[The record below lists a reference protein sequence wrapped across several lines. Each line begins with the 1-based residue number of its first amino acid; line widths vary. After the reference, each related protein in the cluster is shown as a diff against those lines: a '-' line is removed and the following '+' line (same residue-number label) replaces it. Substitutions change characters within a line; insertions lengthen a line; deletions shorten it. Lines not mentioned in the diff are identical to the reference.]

1 MNEKYLFGG
10 IHVNTLYTLLILFG
24 AAAIIFGLYVMQ
36 KKHLSFTKRVLTA
49 LVAGILFG
57 TVLQQ
62 LFGSESEI
70 IASSNTWISIIGSG
84 YVRLLNMIVIPLVF
98 VAISTSIVNQDANSL
113 KKSALSIILVLMFT
127 TAIAAGL
134 GAGVSTLFG
143 LDSSEI
149 LAGEA
154 EAARGQALEDTLTDF
169 QTKSIPEQIT
179 EIIPRNVFYAMSGQG
194 SSATLSVVFFAAFLG
209 IVTIGLRRK
218 KPDSAEAFTK
228 FLNMLHDIVMRMV
241 TLVLRFTPYGVF
253 ALLSRFVST
262 SNFSEIS
269 RLFEFVVASYLAIF
283 IMFVIHLIILVVYK
297 LNPVKYLKKA
307 SVPLSFAFSSRSS
320 AGTLPLNIETQIDK
334 FGVSS
339 GVANLSASLG
349 TSIGQNGCA
358 GIYPGMLAVM
368 IAVGTGVPM
377 DPAFFIKLIIITAI
391 SSFGIAGVGGGATF
405 AALTVLSSM
414 GLPVGLV
421 GLLIAIEPLID
432 MARTA
437 LNVSGSM
444 IAGLVSARRLGE
456 IDMATYNKDF
466 NEIEET
472 V

>member
-1 MNEKYLFGG
+1 MNTFY
-10 IHVNTLYTLLILFG
+10 ILLVLV
-24 AAAIIFGLYVMQ
+24 AAAGIIFGLSQMQ

-49 LVAGILFG
+49 LVIGILFG
-57 TVLQQ
+57 GALQII
-62 LFGSESEI
+62 FGTGSEVISG
-70 IASSNTWISIIGSG
+70 SYNWINIIGSG

-98 VAISTSIVNQDANSL
+98 VAITTSIVNQDSNAL
-113 KKSALSIILVLMFT
+113 KKSAASILIVLILT

-134 GAGVSTLFG
+134 GAGIAGVFN
-143 LDSSEI
+143 LDSSELI
-149 LAGEA
+149 AGQA
-154 EAARGQALEDTLTDF
+154 ETARGETLENTLNEF
-169 QTKSIPEQIT
+169 QSKSIPEQIT
-179 EIIPRNVFYAMSGQG
+179 EIIPGNVFYAMSGQG
-194 SSATLSVVFFAAFLG
+194 SSATLSVVFFAGFLG
-209 IVTIGLRRK
+209 LATIGLRRK
-218 KPDSAEAFTK
+218 KPVSAESITN

-241 TLVLRFTPYGVF
+241 TMVLRLTPYGVF

-269 RLFEFVVASYLAIF
+269 RLFEFVLASYVAII
-283 IMFVIHLIILVVYK
+283 IMFLIHLIILVGFK
-297 LNPVKYLKKA
+297 LSPIKYLKKA

-320 AGTLPLNIETQIDK
+320 AGTLPINVETQTEK
-334 FGVSS
+334 MGVSS
-339 GVANLSASLG
+339 GIANLSASLG

-377 DPAFFIKLIIITAI
+377 DASFFVRLIIITAI

-432 MARTA
+432 MGRTM

-444 IAGLVSARRLGE
+444 VAGLVTARRLGE
-456 IDMATYNKDF
+456 IDMDVYNEDLV
-466 NEIEET
+466 EVEQA

>member
-1 MNEKYLFGG
+1 MNT
-10 IHVNTLYTLLILFG
+10 VYTLLILLV
-24 AAAIIFGLYVMQ
+24 AVAIIFGLYVMQ

-57 TVLQQ
+57 AILQQ
-62 LFGSESEI
+62 LLGSESEI

-113 KKSALSIILVLMFT
+113 KKSALSIILILVFT
-127 TAIAAGL
+127 TAISAGL
-134 GAGVSTLFG
+134 GAGVSTIFG

-149 LAGEA
+149 LGGEA
-154 EAARGQALEDTLTDF
+154 EAARGQALEDRLTDF
-169 QTKSIPEQIT
+169 QSKPIPEQIT

-209 IVTIGLRRK
+209 IATIGLRRK

-228 FLNMLHDIVMRMV
+228 FLNMLHDVVMRMV

-253 ALLSRFVST
+253 ALLTRFVST

-269 RLFEFVVASYLAIF
+269 RLFEFVAASYLAII
-283 IMFVIHLIILVVYK
+283 IMFVIHLIILGVYK

-320 AGTLPLNIETQIDK
+320 AGTLPLNVETQIDK

-377 DPAFFIKLIIITAI
+377 DASFFIKLIIITAI

-432 MARTA
+432 MGRTA

-444 IAGLVSARRLGE
+444 IAGLVTARRLGE

-466 NEIEET
+466 NELEET
-472 V
+472 A

>member
-1 MNEKYLFGG
+1 MNTFY
-10 IHVNTLYTLLILFG
+10 ILLVLV
-24 AAAIIFGLYVMQ
+24 AAAGIIFGLSQMQ

-49 LVAGILFG
+49 LVIGILFG
-57 TVLQQ
+57 GALQII
-62 LFGSESEI
+62 FGTGSEVISG
-70 IASSNTWISIIGSG
+70 SYNWINIIGSG

-98 VAISTSIVNQDANSL
+98 VAITTSIVNQDSNAL
-113 KKSALSIILVLMFT
+113 KKSAASILIVLILT

-134 GAGVSTLFG
+134 GAGIAGVFN
-143 LDSSEI
+143 LDSSELI
-149 LAGEA
+149 AGQA
-154 EAARGQALEDTLTDF
+154 ETARGETLENTLNEF
-169 QTKSIPEQIT
+169 QSKSIPEQIT
-179 EIIPRNVFYAMSGQG
+179 EIIPGNVFYAMSGQG
-194 SSATLSVVFFAAFLG
+194 SSATLSVVFFAGFLG
-209 IVTIGLRRK
+209 LATIGLRRK
-218 KPDSAEAFTK
+218 KPESAESITN

-241 TLVLRFTPYGVF
+241 TMVLRLTPYGVF

-269 RLFEFVVASYLAIF
+269 RLFEFVLASYVAII
-283 IMFVIHLIILVVYK
+283 IMFLIHLIILVGFK
-297 LNPVKYLKKA
+297 LSPIKYLKKA

-320 AGTLPLNIETQIDK
+320 AGTLPINVETQTEK
-334 FGVSS
+334 MGVSS
-339 GVANLSASLG
+339 GIANLSASLG

-377 DPAFFIKLIIITAI
+377 DASFFVRLIIITAI

-432 MARTA
+432 MGRTM

-444 IAGLVSARRLGE
+444 VAGLVTARRLGE
-456 IDMATYNKDF
+456 IDMDVYNEDLV
-466 NEIEET
+466 EVEQA